1 MGRPSILEVEA
12 VCTRATFQGRGLA
25 PATIRQAVLDS
36 MTMGNELIYIYAKPG
51 DAPQRL

>member
-12 VCTRATFQGRGLA
+12 VCTRAKFQGRGLA
-25 PATIRQAVLDS
+25 SATIRHAVLDS
-36 MTMGNELIYIYAKPG
+36 MTMGNDLTYIYAEPG